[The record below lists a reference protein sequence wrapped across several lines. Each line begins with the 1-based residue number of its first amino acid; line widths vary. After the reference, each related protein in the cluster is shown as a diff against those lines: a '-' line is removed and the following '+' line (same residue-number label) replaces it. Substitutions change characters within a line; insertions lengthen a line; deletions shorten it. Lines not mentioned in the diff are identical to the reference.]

1 MVSVKSDIVYDVA
14 CMKKISSAYHYT
26 LWIRQMTFAKHSIVC
41 PVAHATLRG
50 RLTSRRES
58 LSQPLVEVNRPVFG
72 LELLFQA
79 LRVGRRSLREVG
91 DGRRKA

>member
-26 LWIRQMTFAKHSIVC
+26 LWIRRITFAKHSIVC
-41 PVAHATLRG
+41 PVAHDKLRG
-50 RLTSRRES
+50 KHTSRRET
-58 LSQPLVEVNRPVFG
+58 LSQPLVKIDRPVFR

-91 DGRRKA
+91 NGRREA